1 MKAVIA
7 LTLLLGVVASADSG
21 MNMRCRVN
29 VPEKY
34 RTTPFKVPPNGQA
47 EPVRYKVA
55 YEAFW
60 WNCVTVRG
68 SDLESRCPFTANG
81 TPAASAGAK
90 DGALNAEFQIEVLLK
105 KAFRISR
112 PEVLTLHRSQSRGP
126 RKDAVLF

>member
-105 KAFRISR
+105 KHSALA
-112 PEVLTLHRSQSRGP
+112 VQKYLRSIALNRAAQE
-126 RKDAVLF
+126 K